1 MNFRTESFDFPQNE
15 QRKCLSCD
23 ITNLYRE
30 RGSPEAVAGSA
41 GGTPCEVLE
50 NKEQRVARSSNT
62 IRRPILVN
70 VFTSANQRAAAAA
83 AMTLSATT
91 SPRWVIT

>member
-23 ITNLYRE
+23 MANLYRE
-30 RGSPEAVAGSA
+30 CGSPDGKAGSA
-41 GGTPCEVLE
+41 GGAACDVLE
-50 NKEQRVARSSNT
+50 NKDLRVTGSSNT

-70 VFTSANQRAAAAA
+70 VFTSGYRAAAAA
-83 AMTLSATT
+83 AITVSGTT
-91 SPRWVIT
+91 SPRCVIT